1 MVQHIVMF
9 KFRADVSPQERD
21 AAARLFKKGI
31 EELPATIPY
40 IANIHVG
47 LNVNPSEE
55 WDICL
60 VSDFSTLD
68 EVKAYSVHPAH
79 KAIAGELM
87 RHIAQRACVDFEV

>member
-9 KFRADVSPQERD
+9 KFRADVSPQERE

-31 EELPATIPY
+31 EELPAVIPF
-40 IANIHVG
+40 IGSVHVG

-60 VSDFSTLD
+60 VSEFASLE
-68 EVKAYSVHPAH
+68 EVRAYSFHPAH
-79 KAIAGELM
+79 KAVAGELM
-87 RHIAQRACVDFEV
+87 RHIAQRACVDFEK